1 MVCLKQT
8 IKQAIP
14 LHIFERLS
22 SRNFTWSILEYFVP
36 YLMLVVVVMVYKVDC
51 FFIPQFTAG
60 AGSFFKLKFEF
71 LAKVLILQAQ
81 FKES

>member
-1 MVCLKQT
+1 
-8 IKQAIP
+8 
-14 LHIFERLS
+14 
-22 SRNFTWSILEYFVP
+22 
-36 YLMLVVVVMVYKVDC
+36 MLVVVVMAYKVDC